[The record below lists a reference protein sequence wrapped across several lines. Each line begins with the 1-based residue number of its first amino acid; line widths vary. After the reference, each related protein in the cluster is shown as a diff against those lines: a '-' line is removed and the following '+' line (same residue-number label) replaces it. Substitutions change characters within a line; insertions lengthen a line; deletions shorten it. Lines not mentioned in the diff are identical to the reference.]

1 MPDSSITSPDL
12 TATNNELSYYLQVDA
27 PEIDLPAPLVLD
39 ILHTSQQCFY
49 ILPLGKL
56 QLLELTIYLSA
67 AATSED
73 IEAARVSALKSA
85 LAWQKRGLQSHK
97 ESGFDTAEVLVLD
110 IQLID
115 ETLAI
120 VCGSEEKGDAEKA
133 YDQKSAALQM
143 TSMPH
148 SFGAGYFM
156 EELVLD
162 INDDTQVL
170 QVFSWQ
176 DWQML
181 VATAQTPSDIWR
193 FLRYHLTEIRQSSI
207 TGMSRFDTE
216 DELIK
221 RFMGSADL
229 LSQAIT
235 VDNALIKYGIQDEPN
250 SALVTMSLAQERKNA
265 TTQMYHEHRLQAAK
279 LWSQLI
285 IQMVDLAATKP
296 MQEEVSKTARLR
308 SQWQQQLL
316 DESLFSRH
324 ELVRTL
330 YMYPKQSH
338 AMRESGY
345 VVHQHSYE
353 SLGRHY
359 VLIFYGKTADG
370 QQSKA
375 AIQPNLQKV
384 AQDVATRLPLA
395 ELHHVIVLGIEFV
408 SDAADTYMD
417 IDLWIQPVSPMSQKE
432 RQLTKQLQRMRQQQS
447 RQTKASAQK
456 SVSHRSLST
465 KTPIQHTL
473 EGMQMNIKV
482 PSRDDE

>member
-1 MPDSSITSPDL
+1 MPNSNIASPDL
-12 TATNNELSYYLQVDA
+12 TVSNNELSYYLQADA
-27 PEIDLPAPLVLD
+27 PEIDLPAPLSLE
-39 ILHTSQQCFY
+39 IPHTSQQCFY

-67 AATSED
+67 ATTRDD
-73 IEAARVSALKSA
+73 IEAARVSTLKSA
-85 LAWQKRGLQSHK
+85 LTWQKRCLQKNKQSDI
-97 ESGFDTAEVLVLD
+97 DTAKVLIFD
-110 IQLID
+110 IQLVN

-120 VCGSEEKGDAEKA
+120 DYSSDDKGDAEKA
-133 YDQKSAALQM
+133 YDKKSAALQM

-193 FLRYHLTEIRQSSI
+193 FLGYHLTEIRQSSS
-207 TGMSRFDTE
+207 TGVPRFDTE
-216 DELIK
+216 QALIK
-221 RFMGSADL
+221 QFMGSADL

-235 VDNALIKYGIQDEPN
+235 VDNALIKYGVQDEPN
-250 SALVTMSLAQERKNA
+250 PALVTMSLAQERKNA
-265 TTQMYHEHRLQAAK
+265 TTQMYHEHRQQAAT
-279 LWSQLI
+279 LWSQLSR
-285 IQMVDLAATKP
+285 QMIDLAATKSIK
-296 MQEEVSKTARLR
+296 EEMSETARR
-308 SQWQQQLL
+308 FSQWQQQLL

-330 YMYPKQSH
+330 YMYPKQLD

-359 VLIFYGKTADG
+359 VLIFYGETADG

-375 AIQPNLQKV
+375 VIQPNLQKI

-395 ELHHVIVLGIEFV
+395 ELHHVIILGIEFI
-408 SDAADTYMD
+408 SDEADTYMD

-432 RQLTKQLQRMRQQQS
+432 RQLTKQLQGMSQQQRS
-447 RQTKASAQK
+447 QTKASAK
-456 SVSHRSLST
+456 KYFSHKSLST
-465 KTPIQHTL
+465 RKPVQNTL
-473 EGMQMNIKV
+473 GGVQMNMKV
-482 PSRDDE
+482 PARDDE